1 MGSDA
6 HGGAG
11 KVNTTSIRREI
22 PIAQLD
28 ALTGS
33 RFVAAFAILVLHG
46 AAFGYSL
53 PSWLDLAQAVSYFFV
68 LSGFILGYRYPQL
81 PDRRAIA
88 RFYWARFARI
98 WPVHFFCL
106 MLGVATV
113 PAAFWATADGATW
126 SILPLQILL
135 VNAWIPIER
144 FVFGFNPPAWTISV
158 ECFFYVLYPVLI
170 FRWAATWR
178 WKLAGSGLLMLA
190 LALIGYVAALPAATT
205 PEQENQISTLA
216 LLYGNPLARLFEFTL
231 GMTAA
236 MVWHRSHRHL
246 QFSFGIATTLE
257 IALLCAIIGD
267 LYWTGHKATTWAT
280 EIGRPGF
287 DWRVLTST
295 PLGTA
300 ACLLYAPLIL
310 LLAAGKGLFAKLMAH
325 PIPVVLGESSYSL
338 YMLQAVMLVPVI
350 RNPQWLE
357 AWSVSGRVAI
367 GFTAILVTALLLWR
381 FVERPSRRWL
391 LERQPASWR
400 RQTVAST

>member
-1 MGSDA
+1 MSA
-6 HGGAG
+6 
-11 KVNTTSIRREI
+11 TSTRKAI
-22 PIAQLD
+22 PVAQLD

-53 PSWLDLAQAVSYFFV
+53 PPWLDLAQAVSYFFV

-81 PDRRAIA
+81 PDRRAVA

-158 ECFFYVLYPVLI
+158 ECFFYVIYPALI
-170 FRWAATWR
+170 FRWTATWQ
-178 WKLAGSGLLMLA
+178 WKLAASGLLMLA

-205 PEQENQISTLA
+205 AEQQNQVSTLA

-236 MVWHRSHRHL
+236 MVWHRSHKHL
-246 QFSFGIATTLE
+246 QFSSGIATALE
-257 IALLCAIIGD
+257 IALLCAIVGD
-267 LYWTGHKATTWAT
+267 LYWTGHKATAWAT

-287 DWRVLTST
+287 DWRVLTAT

-310 LLAAGKGLFAKLMAH
+310 LLAAGKGLVAKLLAR

-338 YMLQAVMLVPVI
+338 YMLQAIMLIPVI

-357 AWSVSGRVAI
+357 TWSIGERVIA
-367 GFTAILVTALLLWR
+367 GFTAILAAALLLWR
-381 FVERPSRRWL
+381 LVERPSRHWL
-391 LERQPASWR
+391 LRQQPASWH
-400 RQTVAST
+400 RQPVAPI

>member
-1 MGSDA
+1 MS
-6 HGGAG
+6 
-11 KVNTTSIRREI
+11 TTVSRGTIAV
-22 PIAQLD
+22 AQLD

-33 RFVAAFAILVLHG
+33 RYVAAFAILVLHG
-46 AAFGYSL
+46 TTFGYSL
-53 PSWLDLAQAVSYFFV
+53 PPWLDLAQAVSYFFV

-113 PAAFWATADGATW
+113 PAAFWGSADGLTW

-135 VNAWIPIER
+135 LNAWIPIEG

-158 ECFFYVLYPVLI
+158 ECFFYVIYPVLI

-178 WKLAGSGLLMLA
+178 WKLAGSALILLMLA
-190 LALIGYVAALPAATT
+190 LIAYVAALPATT
-205 PEQENQISTLA
+205 PEQHHQVSTLA

-236 MVWHRSHRHL
+236 MVWHRFHKRL
-246 QFSFGIATTLE
+246 QLSLVIATTLE
-257 IALLCAIIGD
+257 VALLGAVVGD
-267 LYWTGHKATTWAT
+267 LYWTGHQATAWAT
-280 EIGRPGF
+280 AIGRPGF

-295 PLGTA
+295 PLGTG

-310 LLAAGKGLFAKLMAH
+310 LLAAGQGLVAKVLAH
-325 PIPVVLGESSYSL
+325 PISVVLGESSYSL
-338 YMLQAVMLVPVI
+338 YMLQAIMLVPVI
-350 RNPQWLE
+350 RNPQWFE
-357 AWSVSGRVAI
+357 TWSVSGRVLA
-367 GFTAILVTALLLWR
+367 GFTAITVAALLVWR
-381 FVERPSRRWL
+381 LVERPSRQRL
-391 LERQPASWR
+391 IERQPPSL
-400 RQTVAST
+400 RQHTVASA

>member
-1 MGSDA
+1 MS
-6 HGGAG
+6 
-11 KVNTTSIRREI
+11 TTSTRHAINVV
-22 PIAQLD
+22 QLD

-33 RFVAAFAILVLHG
+33 RFVASFAILVLHG

-53 PSWLDLAQAVSYFFV
+53 PPWLDLAQAVSYFFV

-81 PDRRAIA
+81 PDHRAVA

-98 WPVHFFCL
+98 WPIHFFCL

-113 PAAFWATADGATW
+113 PAAFWASADGATW

-158 ECFFYVLYPVLI
+158 ECFFYIAYPVLI
-170 FRWAATWR
+170 FRWNATWQ

-205 PEQENQISTLA
+205 PEQQNQVSTLA

-236 MVWHRSHRHL
+236 MVWHRSHTHL
-246 QFSFGIATTLE
+246 QFSFGIATALE
-257 IALLCAIIGD
+257 VALLCAIVGD
-267 LYWTGHKATTWAT
+267 LYWTGHQAAAWGTK
-280 EIGRPGF
+280 IGRPGF
-287 DWRVLTST
+287 DWRVLTAT

-310 LLAAGKGLFAKLMAH
+310 LLAAGKGLVAKLLAR
-325 PIPVVLGESSYSL
+325 PIAVVLGEASYSL

-350 RNPQWLE
+350 RNPQWFE
-357 AWSVSGRVAI
+357 TWSVGERVII
-367 GFTAILVTALLLWR
+367 GFMAIVIAALLLWW

-391 LERQPASWR
+391 LRRQPASWHP
-400 RQTVAST
+400 QPVASI